1 MLKHLRYNL
10 SKQVVYRLFTVLLYL
25 NLIYC
30 SSVYPLSTMK
40 STGSSSSCSEC
51 KPTPEPLPE
60 NIPSFYQ
67 RKLPETWYV
76 LFLNVLIYDDDDDD
90 DDDDDVVY
98 SLGGYLCGKT

>member
-1 MLKHLRYNL
+1 
-10 SKQVVYRLFTVLLYL
+10 
-25 NLIYC
+25 
-30 SSVYPLSTMK
+30 MK
-40 STGSSSSCSEC
+40 STGISSSCSEC

-76 LFLNVLIYDDDDDD
+76 LFLNVLIYDDDDD
-90 DDDDDVVY
+90 VVY